1 MMKRLPLIAALCGF
15 LLPALAADSDVPEWR
30 DPANHDSSAIW
41 STWSGSGEFEL
52 RADYLARTDLEIVV
66 DGRAIQGAVRVP
78 VRIRNLGSLSIFA
91 PYGNFEA
98 FDDGRLDI
106 STDIV
111 LRYRGREASLEQLI
125 ATGFTN
131 KNHPAMRVSDGLGR
145 HLLTIAHPH
154 VIADQEKQ
162 LLTIHNADLWATET
176 LADALGFPE
185 LAGMPIG
192 MAWLDLN
199 LHIPPDANLRGF
211 SDPARGLSC
220 AGRPFWPQDSTP
232 ALRNEVDV
240 QLIDIG
246 QIAEQGVLDDGVPST
261 PNLVKIA
268 PSATLK
274 SVGQASAGVE
284 IGDAVWIPKF
294 SSNGLYPFDP
304 PDQHPFLVW
313 NMYRIADGRIEQLG
327 ASGVKHAFLTLNFNC
342 TINCGS
348 GNVLWPGC
356 EDVYGT
362 GTNNSNSSQGPRYD
376 IIPSDGLFFSEGSFF
391 DPGRTGSQTNNSGSF
406 ENRLL
411 VADSDLLVSGA
422 DYFLDSWYVV
432 MADIDI
438 WNSMGFHSITPNE
451 SGGTWSFGP
460 LGPFT
465 NGPTIENW
473 VAADT
478 TDPNESHETI
488 VVPSATPGALYPAN
502 LPQGH
507 LRVLGKATE
516 VAPGRWRY
524 NYAVQNYDFDRN
536 IDQVRIPLPAS
547 AQIFETWFGAPV
559 VDGVQVADWTV
570 EHVGGEL
577 VFTAPPGIPPNTN
590 ALSWFS
596 LFNFEVETDVPP
608 VDGRGT
614 MTLEVADA
622 GSPSQVTTD
631 IVAPGFL
638 EDIFLDGFESP

>member
-1 MMKRLPLIAALCGF
+1 MMRLPLFAALCG
-15 LLPALAADSDVPEWR
+15 LAMVASATDTDVPEWR
-30 DPANHDSSAIW
+30 DPANHDASAIW
-41 STWSGSGEFEL
+41 STWSGAGEFEL
-52 RADYLARTDLEIVV
+52 RADYLARSDLQILVK
-66 DGRAIQGAVRVP
+66 GRAISGAVRVP
-78 VRIRNLGSLSIFA
+78 VRVRNLGSLSIFA

-98 FDDGRLDI
+98 FDDGRLDV

-111 LRYRGREASLEQLI
+111 LRYRDREVSLEQLVV
-125 ATGFTN
+125 TGFTN
-131 KNHPAMRVSDGLGR
+131 NDHPALRVSDGKGR
-145 HLLTIAHPH
+145 HLLTVAHPH
-154 VIADQEKQ
+154 VIADQERQ
-162 LLTIHNADLWATET
+162 LLTIHNADISATAA
-176 LADALGFPE
+176 LAEALDFPE
-185 LAGMPIG
+185 FADYPFG
-192 MAWLDLN
+192 MAWFDLN
-199 LHIPPDANLRGF
+199 LHIPPDADLRGF

-220 AGRPFWPQDSTP
+220 SGRPNWPQDS
-232 ALRNEVDV
+232 ALGNLYQVDV
-240 QLIDIG
+240 RLINIG
-246 QIAEQGVLDDGVPST
+246 QVAYQGANSNGIKV
-261 PNLVKIA
+261 A

-274 SVGQASAGVE
+274 SVNDT
-284 IGDAVWIPKF
+284 GDAAWIPKF
-294 SSNGLYPFDP
+294 SSNGLYPYSP

-376 IIPSDGLFFSEGSFF
+376 IIPSDGLFFSNGSFF
-391 DPGRTGSQTNNSGSF
+391 DPGRTGSQTNSSSSF
-406 ENRLL
+406 ENRLVVDPAEL
-411 VADSDLLVSGA
+411 QTAGA
-422 DYFLDSWYVV
+422 EYFLDSWYVV

-438 WNSMGFHSITPNE
+438 WNSMGFHSINPNQ
-451 SGGTWSFGP
+451 SGGSWSFGP

-465 NGPTIENW
+465 NGATIENW

-478 TDPNESHETI
+478 ADPTESHETI
-488 VVPSATPGALYPAN
+488 VVASETPGALYPAN

-547 AQIFETWFGAPV
+547 AQLFDTWFGAPV
-559 VDGVQVADWTV
+559 VDGVQVADWTI
-570 EHVGGEL
+570 ERVGSEL
-577 VFTAPPGIPPNTN
+577 VFTAPAGVPPNTN

-596 LFNFEVETDVPP
+596 LFNFEVETDLPP

-622 GSPSQVTTD
+622 GSPSQLTSE

-638 EDIFLDGFESP
+638 EDIFLDGFETP

>member
-15 LLPALAADSDVPEWR
+15 LLPALAAEEAPRDER
-30 DPANHDSSAIW
+30 DPSAIW
-41 STWSGSGEFEL
+41 STWSGAGQFEL
-52 RADYLARTDLEIVV
+52 RADYLERTDLRIVI
-66 DGRAIQGAVRVP
+66 DGRARDGVIEAP
-78 VRIRNLGSLSIFA
+78 VDIRNLGSISIYA
-91 PYGNFEA
+91 PFGNFED
-98 FDDGRLDI
+98 FDAGRLDLA
-106 STDIV
+106 TDIV
-111 LRYRGREASLEQLI
+111 LEYRGRRVSLERLI

-131 KNHPAMRVSDGLGR
+131 NDHPALKVSDGQGR

-154 VIADQEKQ
+154 VIADQDKQ

-211 SDPARGLSC
+211 SNPTRGLSC
-220 AGRPFWPQDSTP
+220 SGRPHWPQDST
-232 ALRNEVDV
+232 LGNLYEVDV
-240 QLIDIG
+240 RLINIG
-246 QIAEQGVLDDGVPST
+246 QVAYQGTSANGIKV
-261 PNLVKIA
+261 A

-274 SVGQASAGVE
+274 SVSDT
-284 IGDAVWIPKF
+284 GDAAWIPKF

-406 ENRLL
+406 ENRLMVDPAEL
-411 VADSDLLVSGA
+411 QTAGA

-478 TDPNESHETI
+478 ANPNESHETI

-577 VFTAPPGIPPNTN
+577 VFTAPPGVPPNTN